1 MIDKPTPHNSEIC
14 AFVKLW
20 LGPPWD
26 MVQTPTKSLK
36 GIVSAGTALLTK
48 REDTIRIRARE
59 KGIIEV
65 FRTCF
70 IVYPLPGFLHVFFV
84 R

>member
-1 MIDKPTPHNSEIC
+1 MIDKATPHSSETC

-26 MVQTPTKSLK
+26 KVQTPTKSLN
-36 GIVSAGTALLTK
+36 GMVSAGTARLTK

-59 KGIIEV
+59 KGIIVV

-70 IVYPLPGFLHVFFV
+70 IV
-84 R
+84 